1 MVLLFCNSPGSCVLV
16 RNSTAIH
23 NLFSPRLTPDLHRR
37 PLNARS
43 LHSWPCHRRVR
54 YLRRSCDDG
63 QHRIPTF
70 RTSSSLE
77 ARLLDD
83 YYSADDAG
91 QIKEKQQQ
99 KTLFPG
105 GFKRAELKVPTLVL
119 RLSPS
124 EVLNRDDTLR
134 LLDFAISRSVGIVW
148 LEDRAN
154 DGSAGGRLY
163 EAACIL
169 KALIRDRA
177 FLLVAERVDIAA
189 AVGASGVILSDQGL
203 PAIVARN
210 MMMGSK
216 SRSVVLPLVAR
227 TVDTPKS
234 ALSASSV
241 EGADFLVFATDNE
254 KDAEIMASS
263 VCQNVKVPVFMD
275 IKFLR
280 GEALF
285 TAASKV
291 LQAGASGLVISST
304 DMKHFND
311 EAFIQLLSTVRLMRK
326 ENEDELQGSRKL
338 LDVVEK
344 GSKPSKP
351 LDGFRKL
358 DGREKQLIEAER
370 PVLHEAISV
379 VRKAAPLMEEVSLLL
394 DAVARLDEPF
404 LLVIVGEF
412 NSGKSTFINA
422 LLGRKYLR
430 EGVVPTTNEITLLC
444 YSASGSSGQ
453 QRDERH
459 PDGQFIRYL
468 PAPILKEMNVVDTP
482 GTNVILQRQQRLTEE
497 FVPRADMILFVISAD
512 RPLTE
517 SEVAFLRYIQQWKK
531 KVVFILNKAD
541 IYESP
546 QELEEAIMFIKANAQ
561 QLLNTEDVIL
571 YPVSA
576 RSALEAK
583 LSASTDDGVLDQF
596 VLSCDPRWRSSKF
609 DELEKFLL
617 SFLDGSSST
626 GLERIQLKLE
636 TPVEIASTLLAAC
649 EANVLE
655 EQQRVNQDLSSA
667 KELVGSVKNYALKME
682 NESMSWK
689 RQALSLVGSAKARV
703 VEVIKSTL
711 QLSNV
716 DVITTYI
723 FRGRGSGSLLAVSNV
738 EKEIIGTAL
747 CDAKKLLEDYLTWLH
762 SSNIRECMRCK
773 ETFEKKWPA
782 FSSASPSESG
792 KLISKGDEHSIEVA
806 TKFSASAASK
816 LFEQEIREVVLGT
829 VGGLGAASLSASLLT
844 SVLPTAMEDLL
855 ALALCSAGG
864 FLAISSFPA
873 GRKEVINKVEKA
885 ANSLASEFEEAMEK
899 DLAQSIENLELF
911 VEYISRPYIDGLQR
925 RNQYLSGI
933 REEILEVGKKLKALQ
948 VEIQNLHLQ

>member
-1 MVLLFCNSPGSCVLV
+1 MVLLFCNSPGSCNLV
-16 RNSTAIH
+16 GSSCVVGD
-23 NLFSPRLTPDLHRR
+23 LLSPSLTVGFQKR
-37 PLNARS
+37 PLNAPF
-43 LHSWPCHRRVR
+43 LHSWPRHRRVR
-54 YLRRSCDDG
+54 YLRRSCDGG
-63 QHRIPTF
+63 QRRISIF
-70 RTSSSLE
+70 RTSSTLE

-83 YYSADDAG
+83 YSSADDAG
-91 QIKEKQQQ
+91 QKKEQQLQQQ
-99 KTLFPG
+99 KSLFPG
-105 GFKRAELKVPTLVL
+105 GFKRAELKVPTLIL
-119 RLSPS
+119 RLSPV

-148 LEDRAN
+148 LEDAAS

-210 MMMGSK
+210 MMMVSK
-216 SRSVVLPLVAR
+216 STSVVLPLVAR

-241 EGADFLVFATDNE
+241 EGADFLVFTTNNE
-254 KDAEIMASS
+254 EDAEIMASS
-263 VCQNVKVPVFMD
+263 VCQNVKVPVFMV
-275 IKFLR
+275 INFPL

-285 TAASKV
+285 SAAPKV
-291 LQAGASGLVISST
+291 LQAGASGLVISSM
-304 DMKHFND
+304 DMKYFND
-311 EAFIQLLSTVRLMRK
+311 EAFLQLLSTVHSMRK
-326 ENEDELQGSRKL
+326 ENEDELHGSRKAL
-338 LDVVEK
+338 DAVEKAGKSSKSLDV
-344 GSKPSKP
+344 
-351 LDGFRKL
+351 FQKL
-358 DGREKQLIEAER
+358 NGREKHLIEAER
-370 PVLHEAISV
+370 PVLKEAISV

-422 LLGRKYLR
+422 LLGRKYLK
-430 EGVVPTTNEITLLC
+430 EGVVPTTNEITLLR
-444 YSASGSSGQ
+444 YSTSGSSGQ

-468 PAPILKEMNVVDTP
+468 PAPILEEMNVVDTP

-497 FVPRADMILFVISAD
+497 FVPRADMVLFVISAD

-531 KVVFILNKAD
+531 KVVFVLNKAD

-546 QELEEAIMFIKANAQ
+546 HELEEAIMFIKENAQ
-561 QLLNTEDVIL
+561 RLLNTEDVIL

-583 LSASTDDGVLDQF
+583 ISASTDDGKVD
-596 VLSCDPRWRSSKF
+596 RSN
-609 DELEKFLL
+609 
-617 SFLDGSSST
+617 
-626 GLERIQLKLE
+626 GLERTKLKLE
-636 TPVEIASTLLAAC
+636 TPLEIASTLLAAC
-649 EANVLE
+649 EADLLE
-655 EQQRVNQDLSSA
+655 EQEKANQDFSSA
-667 KELVGSVKNYALKME
+667 KRLVGSVKNHALKME

-703 VEVIKSTL
+703 VGVIKTTL
-711 QLSNV
+711 QLSNF

-723 FRGRGSGSLLAVSNV
+723 FKRQGSDSLPATSNV

-747 CDAKKLLEDYLTWLH
+747 CDAKKLLEDYSTWLH
-762 SSNIRECMRCK
+762 SSNVRECMRYK
-773 ETFEKKWPA
+773 ETFEKNWPA
-782 FSSASPSESG
+782 FSSGTPSETG
-792 KLISKGDEHSIEVA
+792 QLFSKGDERSIEVA

-844 SVLPTAMEDLL
+844 SVLPTTMEDLL

-864 FLAISSFPA
+864 FVAISSFPA

-899 DLAQSIENLELF
+899 DLAQSLENLELF
-911 VEYISRPYIDGLQR
+911 VEYISRPYIEGLQR
-925 RNQYLSGI
+925 RIQYLSGI
-933 REEILEVGKKLKALQ
+933 RKEIQEVGQKLKALQ